1 MAKRFDRLELKQR
14 LRAVKPV
21 ILPSLLLC
29 DFAHL
34 GSEVKAAAATGAAAL
49 HLDIMD
55 GNFVPNITYGFP
67 IVEAVRK
74 STTLPLDVH
83 LMISNPAKYIDDFY
97 AAGADMMT
105 IHIEAVPDPRPVLEQ
120 IRAVGATAGLSLN
133 PETPLSAI
141 ELALPYCDLILVM
154 SVEPGWGGQKFNPVA
169 LEKLATLRD
178 REDVDALLE
187 IDGGI
192 STATIG
198 AAAKAGTELF
208 VTGASIFRS
217 KDYNAAYREMRAAAL
232 G

>member
-1 MAKRFDRLELKQR
+1 MAKRFDREELKQR
-14 LRAVKPV
+14 LRAARPV

-29 DFAHL
+29 DFANL
-34 GSEVKAAAATGAAAL
+34 GAEVKAATATGAAAL

-74 STTLPLDVH
+74 STDLPLDVH
-83 LMISNPAKYIDDFY
+83 MMITNPGKYVEDFY

-105 IHIEAVPDPRPVLEQ
+105 IHIEAVPDPRPVLAQ

-141 ELALPYCDLILVM
+141 EKALPYCDLILVM

-169 LEKLATLRD
+169 LEKLAALRD
-178 REDVDALLE
+178 RKDVGALLE

-192 STATIG
+192 STSTIG

-217 KDYNAAYREMRAAAL
+217 KDYNAAYRELRAAAMV
-232 G
+232 